1 MAGLGPP
8 IHDFDFGVALKS
20 WMPAPSAGMTV
31 FVKHQALSPPAI
43 RTYTEPASSS

>member
-20 WMPAPSAGMTV
+20 WMPAPSAGMTSV
-31 FVKHQALSPPAI
+31 RETPNLIPAHN
-43 RTYTEPASSS
+43 PHLH

>member
-20 WMPAPSAGMTV
+20 WMPAPSAGMTSV
-31 FVKHQALSPPAI
+31 REAPEEATIFGCFKGFS
-43 RTYTEPASSS
+43 RR